1 MRIMKNYSLLQA
13 SRLLPTLAILALGTC
28 PFGACSST
36 ERSDLLL
43 VNVDLNDVPTTTSMK
58 FSVTDAAG
66 TTSLKDQTVPTP
78 TLTAGIAKIALT
90 QTDSMTGSVQVQVTA
105 LDSSNTVLGLG
116 TGGPVTIVPGKN
128 AGPVEVVVKK
138 SGPGSDGGVSDASA
152 PDLGAPD
159 LAGQESGTQSDATPT
174 NPETDPGVKSDTQP
188 SPDTQDSGTATPDSA
203 TPDSATP
210 DSATPDSATPD
221 TKPPV
226 DVPDT
231 ATTSETGPQPDTATD
246 QATTPADG
254 APDTTPDTNR
264 DAAGT
269 ILTALNSCK
278 RYIHYPNSPATCAA
292 GSNQASVIVNSVA
305 FTPDG
310 NYLATA
316 ANNSWVKLWKVVD
329 TGLVDTQVVFV
340 GSNFRVTTSI
350 SPDGSTL
357 AMGNQNG
364 DIVLYDLNVA
374 IDSGAVSQ
382 TGTLL
387 ISKLSSIPDGTI
399 TYTKFT
405 TDGKQLIA
413 MYPSQS
419 SMSDALIVVWD
430 LNTFL
435 PLRQFKRDW
444 QDTPLAVSNSASTGP
459 IWVASA
465 LPSSVTTDAGSND
478 ITTVTLEDV
487 STTGGTKPTF
497 TVPGNVNKIAWPADV
512 KTLAVGTDE
521 GEVGQ
526 WDLSNLSNIQRLG
539 SPLVQATSGGS
550 SDSVYGLAYSRDG
563 AFLAVGSWIYGG
575 ASTLRVANLQSRAVI
590 NRQMDFEPRTFA
602 FHPDG
607 TTWAYGLGGCGYVYF
622 CKN

>member
-1 MRIMKNYSLLQA
+1 
-13 SRLLPTLAILALGTC
+13 
-28 PFGACSST
+28 
-36 ERSDLLL
+36 
-43 VNVDLNDVPTTTSMK
+43 VNVDLNDLNDVHSTKSMK
-58 FSVTDAAG
+58 FLVTDEAG
-66 TTSLKDQTVPTP
+66 ASLKEQTVPTP

-90 QTDSMTGSVQVQVTA
+90 QTDNMTGSVVVQVTA
-105 LDSSNTVLGLG
+105 LDGSNTVLGLG
-116 TGGPVTIVPGKN
+116 TSAVTIVRGKN
-128 AGPVEVVVKK
+128 AGPVVVVVKK

-159 LAGQESGTQSDATPT
+159 LAGLESGTQPDATPT

-188 SPDTQDSGTATPDSA
+188 SPDTQDSSTATPDSATPDSA

-226 DVPDT
+226 DVRDT
-231 ATTSETGPQPDTATD
+231 ATTTETGPQPDTATD
-246 QATTPADG
+246 QANNPADG

-292 GSNQASVIVNSVA
+292 GSNQESVIVNSVA

-340 GSNFRVTTSI
+340 GSNFKVTASI

-364 DIVLYDLNVA
+364 DIVLYDLHVA

-387 ISKLSSIPDGTI
+387 ASKLSSTPDGTI

-444 QDTPLAVSNSASTGP
+444 QDTPLAVSNSASAGP

-465 LPSSVTTDAGSND
+465 LPSSVTTDAGTND

-497 TVPGNVNKIAWPADV
+497 TVPGEVYRIAWPADV
-512 KTLAVGTDE
+512 KTLAVGTYE

-539 SPLVQATSGGS
+539 SPLVPATSGGS
-550 SDSVYGLAYSRDG
+550 SDSIYGLAYSRDG
-563 AFLAVGSWIYGG
+563 AFLAVGSWIYAGT
-575 ASTLRVANLQSRAVI
+575 STLRVANLQSRAVV